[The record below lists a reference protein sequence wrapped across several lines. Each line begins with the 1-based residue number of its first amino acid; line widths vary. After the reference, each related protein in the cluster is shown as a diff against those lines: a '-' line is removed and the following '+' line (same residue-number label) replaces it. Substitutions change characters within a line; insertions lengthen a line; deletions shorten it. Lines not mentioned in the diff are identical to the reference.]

1 MKDYM
6 GLVASLPCACCGAE
20 PVEVHHI
27 RAGQGMGQRAADTL
41 TIPLCPDCHRGRHGV
56 HGDHGAMHLRKT
68 SELQML
74 GETFA
79 KVLTIMQ
86 QCR

>member
-27 RAGQGMGQRAADTL
+27 RAGQGMGQRPKSIYNDGPVIVDADV
-41 TIPLCPDCHRGRHGV
+41 TID
-56 HGDHGAMHLRKT
+56 
-68 SELQML
+68 
-74 GETFA
+74 
-79 KVLTIMQ
+79 
-86 QCR
+86 